1 LPAEFFFSFFL
12 FQAKKKKKALAV
24 EQAGLMYFATD
35 LS

>member
-12 FQAKKKKKALAV
+12 FQAKKKKALAV